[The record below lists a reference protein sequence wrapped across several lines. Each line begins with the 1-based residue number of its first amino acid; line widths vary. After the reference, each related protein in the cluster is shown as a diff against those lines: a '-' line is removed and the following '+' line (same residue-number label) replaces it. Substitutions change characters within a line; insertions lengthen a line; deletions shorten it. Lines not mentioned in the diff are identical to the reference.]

1 MTNLA
6 IGLVLGFLVLA
17 LVTLAPRRYT
27 GMPLSER
34 AVLSLLRLAAWMERT
49 GCAWDAA
56 IVRYRMEQETTVIEL
71 ESTQRR
77 VRVVILE
84 L

>member
-6 IGLVLGFLVLA
+6 VGLVLGFLVLA

-34 AVLSLLRLAAWMERT
+34 AVLSLLRFAAWIERSAT
-49 GCAWDAA
+49 AWDAA
-56 IVRYRMEQETTVIEL
+56 IVRYRMEQESTVIEL